1 MRSWTWSGLTVVL
14 VLGAWVSPVLGH
26 HEGDIVVGRTGAG
39 QLTVEFDEFDH
50 VVELPPVSGLLNG
63 WAGEEPGFDHLE
75 ADEPS
80 EDFYVLEAG
89 VSVVFEVVSFDPAFR
104 GDPLTDDLHNPG
116 DQGVLGDE
124 LFHEHIDWFIDRDDP
139 AFDPLQ
145 TVWEAQFKL
154 VDTGTTNYADSQTY
168 TLKFAP
174 EPGTMSLLAFGGV
187 FLFRRRPGSARV
199 ACNRAPEHT
208 RRPGGSQT

>member
-1 MRSWTWSGLTVVL
+1 MRNRRWAGLVAAA
-14 VLGAWVSPVLGH
+14 VLGASVTPVLGH

-39 QLTVEFDEFDH
+39 TLTVEFDDFGEVFQ
-50 VVELPPVSGLLNG
+50 LPPASGLLNG

-89 VSVVFEVVSFDPAFR
+89 ANVVFEVVSFDLALR
-104 GDPLTDDLHNPG
+104 GDPLTDDLHDPG
-116 DQGVLGDE
+116 DQTVLGDE
-124 LFHEHIDWFIDRDDP
+124 ELHEHIDWFIDRDDP

-145 TVWEAQFKL
+145 TVWEARFKL

-174 EPGTMSLLAFGGV
+174 EPGTMGLLALGGV
-187 FLFRRRPGSARV
+187 ALLRRPRSARV
-199 ACNRAPEHT
+199 MCNRAPEHT
-208 RRPGGSQT
+208 RRPGGTQT